1 MRLVAAQDG
10 NKILDNLKQYIKKLG
25 YDNVEVI
32 VMELQSLQKHRLI
45 RP

>member
-32 VMELQSLQKHRLI
+32 CHGITACKNTG
-45 RP
+45 